1 MGYWGYKATESDSAL
16 DYMSTITE
24 HLEKL
29 WDGSTDHGERMAV
42 AYVLTE
48 APDVDMTDYTGLK
61 TKVATYLSN
70 YVAMLNDRNADGERQ
85 EQIDYLEGLR
95 SKLYFRQGTSLLD
108 RGFWGIAVALP

>member
-16 DYMSTITE
+16 DYMSMITE

-42 AYVLTE
+42 VYVLTE
-48 APDVDMTDYTGLK
+48 APNVDMTDHLGLK
-61 TKVATYLSN
+61 DITAVYLRD
-70 YVAMLNDRNADGERQ
+70 YIAMLKDRNADGEQQ

-108 RGFWGIAVALP
+108 RGFWGIAVARP